1 MLVAANSL
9 EFIYNCK
16 PHIPT
21 FFSLLLSPFMPTIHS
36 HPCSLNVLHQL
47 LLSSHILLAHVP
59 GRCPAGAV
67 AASAGAGALR
77 CGFEEKVEIES
88 NAVAIELSALIC
100 FSLVLN
106 MSLSCLV
113 RHCCASAAG
122 NTFNMQL
129 VVTLFQSHEALP
141 SLCTRYS
148 SAPDRDMI

>member
-1 MLVAANSL
+1 M
-9 EFIYNCK
+9 
-16 PHIPT
+16 H
-21 FFSLLLSPFMPTIHS
+21 TIHS

-47 LLSSHILLAHVP
+47 LLSSHLWLAHVP
-59 GRCPAGAV
+59 GR
-67 AASAGAGALR
+67 SAGAGALR

-129 VVTLFQSHEALP
+129 AGTLFQSHEALP
-141 SLCTRYS
+141 SLCKGYS

>member
-47 LLSSHILLAHVP
+47 LLSSHLWLAHVP
-59 GRCPAGAV
+59 GR
-67 AASAGAGALR
+67 SAGAGALR

-88 NAVAIELSALIC
+88 NAIAIQLSALIDIF
-100 FSLVLN
+100 FSSVEY
-106 MSLSCLV
+106 V
-113 RHCCASAAG
+113 II
-122 NTFNMQL
+122 
-129 VVTLFQSHEALP
+129 LP
-141 SLCTRYS
+141 S
-148 SAPDRDMI
+148 